1 MPLILLSR
9 RKNAGISRSYRVRFF
24 PTSPNRELFVM
35 VRVCLQSHRSFF
47 RYLPVCPAARAWGHY
62 RLVLDVGRR
71 EYGRGAHSREAI
83 GDRGNAVRANRPNKE
98 RTEQTNKPIKMKHI
112 KTSSSILLALG
123 LLPLSAAAG
132 TFSFTPLT
140 LSVGRGDS
148 DTGIDPSKIYTHL
161 VDFGADPTAAT
172 INGVQFTQKGATGPN
187 YTLVYGGGNFRN
199 NSNGNFKDGLG
210 DLFSD
215 FFFAGI
221 TEGERGGIQRLT
233 LTGLREAHTYRLSL
247 IVAAWGS
254 PAQDWYVSDAP
265 AGSPIPRIA
274 RNGSQWT
281 EDNNNPL
288 EPTGAGDAALI
299 NYEYVAPADGTLV
312 ITMDSVSDGD
322 TFHFYGFFN
331 EQIALP
337 KDTDGDGM
345 PDVYEEANGLNK
357 NVNDANGDLDNDGLK
372 NIDEYKAGT
381 KANNPDTDGDGL
393 KDGVETNTKTW
404 VSASNTGTDPLN
416 PDTDGD
422 GLKDGVETNTG
433 TFVGANNTGSNPF
446 KADTDGDGFAD
457 GVEAQQGFNPNSA
470 ANTPESEMS
479 IRTAV
484 EFRFNA
490 ASGQRYRIEGSA
502 DLKTWST
509 IEENIAGTGARVTR
523 FYSIE
528 NTPIRFYR
536 WVRQ

>member
-1 MPLILLSR
+1 
-9 RKNAGISRSYRVRFF
+9 
-24 PTSPNRELFVM
+24 
-35 VRVCLQSHRSFF
+35 
-47 RYLPVCPAARAWGHY
+47 
-62 RLVLDVGRR
+62 
-71 EYGRGAHSREAI
+71 
-83 GDRGNAVRANRPNKE
+83 
-98 RTEQTNKPIKMKHI
+98 MKHL
-112 KTSSSILLALG
+112 KTLGSILMLG

-140 LSVGRGDS
+140 GDV
-148 DTGIDPSKIYTHL
+148 DTGLDPSKIYTHL
-161 VDFGADPTAAT
+161 VDFGDDPTAAK

-187 YTLVYGGGNFRN
+187 YTLAFGGGSFRN
-199 NSNGNFKDGLG
+199 NANGGFTEGLG
-210 DLFSD
+210 DLFTD

-221 TEGERGGIQRLT
+221 TEGDRGGIQRLT

-254 PAQDWYVSDAP
+254 AAQDWTVSDAP
-265 AGSPIPRIA
+265 SGSPTPRIA

-288 EPTGAGDAALI
+288 EGTGAGDAALI
-299 NYEYVAPADGTLV
+299 NYEFVAPASGTLV

-331 EQIALP
+331 EQIGTP
-337 KDTDGDGM
+337 GDSDNDGI
-345 PDVYEEANGLNK
+345 PDVYEQANGLNK

-381 KANNPDTDGDGL
+381 AANTADTDGDGL

-416 PDTDGD
+416 ADTDAD
-422 GLKDGVETNTG
+422 GLKDGVESNSG
-433 TFVGANNTGSNPF
+433 TFVDANNTGSSPL
-446 KADTDGDGFAD
+446 KADTDSDGFSD
-457 GVEAQQGFNPNSA
+457 GVEAQQGFNPNNATS
-470 ANTPESEMS
+470 TPESAMS
-479 IRTAV
+479 VLTAI

-490 ASGQRYRIEGSA
+490 AVGSRYRIEGSA
-502 DLKTWST
+502 DLRSWTT
-509 IEENIAGTGARVTR
+509 IEENINGAGARVTR
-523 FYSIE
+523 FYSTE

-536 WVRQ
+536 WAKY

>member
-1 MPLILLSR
+1 
-9 RKNAGISRSYRVRFF
+9 
-24 PTSPNRELFVM
+24 
-35 VRVCLQSHRSFF
+35 
-47 RYLPVCPAARAWGHY
+47 
-62 RLVLDVGRR
+62 
-71 EYGRGAHSREAI
+71 
-83 GDRGNAVRANRPNKE
+83 
-98 RTEQTNKPIKMKHI
+98 MKQL
-112 KTSSSILLALG
+112 KTSSSVLLALG

-140 LSVGRGDS
+140 QGSGDA
-148 DTGIDPSKIYTHL
+148 DTGLDPSKIYTHL

-172 INGVQFTQKGATGPN
+172 INGVKFTQKGATGPN
-187 YTLVYGGGNFRN
+187 YTLVYGGGSFRN
-199 NSNGNFKDGLG
+199 NTNQDHKNGLG
-210 DLFSD
+210 DLLSD
-215 FFFAGI
+215 FFYAGV
-221 TEGERGGIQRLT
+221 TEGDRGGIQRLT

-247 IVAAWGS
+247 IVAGWGE
-254 PAQDWYVSDAP
+254 PAQDWFVSDAP
-265 AGSPIPRIA
+265 KGSPIPRIA
-274 RNGSQWT
+274 RNGARWT

-288 EPTGAGDAALI
+288 ESTGTGFSNLI

-345 PDVYEEANGLNK
+345 PDVWEIKNGLNP

-381 KANNPDTDGDGL
+381 AANNPDTDGDGL

-404 VSASNTGTDPLN
+404 VSANNTGTDPLN

-422 GLKDGVETNTG
+422 GLQDGAETNTG
-433 TFVGANNTGSNPF
+433 KLVGASDTGSNPH
-446 KADTDGDGFAD
+446 KADSDGDGFSD
-457 GVEAQQGFNPNSA
+457 GVEVQQGFNPNSA
-470 ANTPESEMS
+470 ASTPESAMT

-490 ASGQRYRIEGSA
+490 AAGQRYRIEASA

-509 IEENIAGTGARVTR
+509 IEENITGTGTRVTR